1 MEKNTVIKEEKL
13 NVVKI
18 ELCVLELNILKEVK
32 FIFQ

>member
-18 ELCVLELNILKEVK
+18 ELCVLKLNILKEVK
-32 FIFQ
+32 FIF